1 MSFRCMLVSPEG
13 KGGKAMSRRMSA
25 KRMEEALGAYF
36 ARCDGTRERVPQ
48 KGGGFFERQIP
59 YTLYGLCAA
68 VSLSPREVLS
78 AARGQ
83 GGGEGPI
90 LLRGLVRV
98 AAHLQERALLGELN
112 ATMAQAALKELGL
125 TDGPEEDAMEP
136 LQVILDGEAEVY
148 SR

>member
-1 MSFRCMLVSPEG
+1 M
-13 KGGKAMSRRMSA
+13 
-25 KRMEEALGAYF
+25 
-36 ARCDGTRERVPQ
+36 
-48 KGGGFFERQIP
+48 
-59 YTLYGLCAA
+59 
-68 VSLSPREVLS
+68 SLSPREVLS

-83 GGGEGPI
+83 GGGEGTI

-125 TDGPEEDAMEP
+125 TDDRTEEEGAP
-136 LQVILDGEAEVY
+136 LQVILSPEAEVY